1 MSEDKEEHINQL
13 RGRERLRGLAGTS
26 LVVAQLRGYLTTIG
40 RQDLRLRGFAGR
52 LAELEAICRGDKP
65 EAFAGSGDP
74 AAESVV
80 GLAALLLEFER
91 IENLTLDEELDE
103 LTRACRSVDRGLL
116 TPDGMQMF
124 RMRHGLDGEPPATLE
139 AAGQSVGLTRERA
152 RQVTDPR
159 RSGLQDALRCS
170 VAPALERAL
179 NLIADSAPCRPEDVP
194 DILIASG
201 IAERSYSFESIGSIA
216 RLFGR
221 DVPFTVDQNVGVIRP
236 EMREGIARAVR
247 SARKSVEHVGV
258 GNISDVY
265 SECVLDDGSVGED
278 EIRAALE
285 LLEGFEWLGNQSEY
299 FLISTLTRNR
309 LLNQI
314 TKVMSVAGSIEIGEL
329 RDGVSRH
336 YRMVGLRH
344 PTAVLSEFCEKSG
357 FLCVDGSRVIGLDG
371 LPDWS
376 EALDGI
382 ELTLAE
388 LLFDSGPI
396 MRKTDLMEEAMARG
410 CNENSLGVYLT
421 YSPILRQFARGVWG
435 LRGAEASAAEIAA
448 LVPSLGKTKVLKG
461 SGWTSSGRV
470 WTCHRLTSGAVGS
483 AVLTTPAGF
492 REVLR
497 GKYELFE
504 GRGQAKTKIGD
515 LVVQGQMW
523 GLSPFFSSGRVEAGD
538 WVRIEYDLTERTAE
552 LRIGGEELE
561 LG

>member
-1 MSEDKEEHINQL
+1 MSDYEKEHINQL

-40 RQDLRLRGFAGR
+40 RQDLRLRGFADR
-52 LAELEAICRGDKP
+52 LAELEAIGLGDEP
-65 EAFAGSGDP
+65 EVFAGSGDP

-80 GLAALLLEFER
+80 GLAMLLLEFER

-103 LTRACRSVDRGLL
+103 LIRACSSVDHWFF
-116 TPDGMQMF
+116 TPERMEMF
-124 RMRHGLDGEPPATLE
+124 RMRYGLNGKPPATLE
-139 AAGQSVGLTRERA
+139 AVGQSVGLTRERV
-152 RQVTDPR
+152 RQITDR
-159 RSGLQDALRCS
+159 GLKNFNHLFRSSA
-170 VAPALERAL
+170 APALERAL

-201 IAERSYSFESIGSIA
+201 IAERSYSFESIDSIA
-216 RLFGR
+216 CLFGR

-278 EIRAALE
+278 ELRAALE
-285 LLEGFEWLGNQSEY
+285 LLERFEWLGNEFEY
-299 FLISTLTRNR
+299 FLIRTPKRNR
-309 LLNQI
+309 LVNQI

-329 RDGVSRH
+329 RDGISRH
-336 YRMVGLRH
+336 YRMAGLRH
-344 PTAVLSEFCEKSG
+344 PTAVLSEWCEKSG
-357 FLCVDGSRVIGLDG
+357 FLRVDGSRVIGLDG

-388 LLFDSGPI
+388 ILFDSGPI

-421 YSPILRQFARGVWG
+421 YSPILKQFARGVWG
-435 LRGAEASAAEIAA
+435 LRGAETSAAKIEA
-448 LVPSLGKTKVLKG
+448 LVSPLEKAKVLKG
-461 SGWTSSGRV
+461 WGWTSSGRV
-470 WTCHRLTSGAVGS
+470 WTCHRLSNAAVRS
-483 AVLTTPAGF
+483 AVLTTPVGF
-492 REVLR
+492 HEVLR

-552 LRIGGEELE
+552 LRIGGEELA